1 MKLICNKS
9 QYCSLTNCKFKYPFD
24 STIVTSAILDYY
36 GVNCHIYHRKGTVLE
51 QFKED
56 FEIGFAFTKPSQK
69 FVPYFKY
76 LIEKKAKEKRPVTFI
91 IKNASKTVR
100 NFVAYSFILIKK
112 KLQK

>member
-9 QYCSLTNCKFKYPFD
+9 QYCSLTNCEVKSPFD
-24 STIVTSAILDYY
+24 
-36 GVNCHIYHRKGTVLE
+36 RKGTVLE

-76 LIEKKAKEKRPVTFI
+76 LIEKKAKEKRTVTFI

>member
-1 MKLICNKS
+1 MKLICNKN
-9 QYCSLTNCKFKYPFD
+9 QCCSFTNCEVKSPFD
-24 STIVTSAILDYY
+24 
-36 GVNCHIYHRKGTVLE
+36 RKGTVLG

-76 LIEKKAKEKRPVTFI
+76 LIEKKAKEKRTVTFI